1 MVVLITY
8 DLNKPG
14 QDYSD
19 LYDAIKNI
27 SITWCHCFTSVW
39 LVDTN
44 FSTQQIYTELKG
56 RIDKNDQLFIVRTTE
71 DYTGYLTTKALEW
84 LRNRVSF

>member
-1 MVVLITY
+1 MIVLITY

-19 LYDAIKNI
+19 LYDAIKAI
-27 SITWCHCFTSVW
+27 PGTWWHYLTSVW

-44 FSTQQIYTELKG
+44 LSTQQIYGKLE
-56 RIDKNDQLFIVRTTE
+56 RHIDKNDELFIVRITR
-71 DYTGYLTTKALEW
+71 DYTGYLPKKAWKW